1 MLLKL
6 LRYLRGYVCFK
17 ASGRFPERFLN
28 SAAVGALN
36 LWDAYPSE
44 GGISGKMSASD
55 YRRARHIARRSG
67 TRLKITKK
75 RGLPFVIKKHSDRI
89 GLPIGALAG
98 AALLIVL
105 SQFIWTVDIVGA
117 KTVSDSRIRQAL
129 ESSGVYPG
137 GFKGAVD
144 VMSAQRDVQF
154 EIDELSWVSINTL
167 GCKSTVDVREK
178 AKKSDVQNDAS
189 PCNIKAKRDG
199 VIIKINAAIGF
210 NAVEV
215 GSGVAKGDLLVSGVM
230 PTQQDTI
237 RFVRAKAEVY
247 ADFNS
252 KYELKIPKS
261 YNYYSLSENK
271 TNRNELNFLWISFPV
286 SLDFRSFPESVSTVS
301 RKNLSLDGNVLPL
314 GITTQTTRGLDELS
328 VALTPEQA
336 SLSFEKSLLLNE
348 VFENG
353 DCAVKSRLITIEDER
368 DHYLCRCDSL
378 YNQNIA
384 QTVDF
389 SVTEN

>member
-144 VMSAQRDVQF
+144 RRCQGKGKKVRRSKRFFPLQYKGEARRSNNKNQRRQ
-154 EIDELSWVSINTL
+154 
-167 GCKSTVDVREK
+167 
-178 AKKSDVQNDAS
+178 
-189 PCNIKAKRDG
+189 
-199 VIIKINAAIGF
+199 
-210 NAVEV
+210 
-215 GSGVAKGDLLVSGVM
+215 
-230 PTQQDTI
+230 
-237 RFVRAKAEVY
+237 
-247 ADFNS
+247 
-252 KYELKIPKS
+252 
-261 YNYYSLSENK
+261 
-271 TNRNELNFLWISFPV
+271 
-286 SLDFRSFPESVSTVS
+286 
-301 RKNLSLDGNVLPL
+301 
-314 GITTQTTRGLDELS
+314 
-328 VALTPEQA
+328 
-336 SLSFEKSLLLNE
+336 
-348 VFENG
+348 
-353 DCAVKSRLITIEDER
+353 RL
-368 DHYLCRCDSL
+368 
-378 YNQNIA
+378 
-384 QTVDF
+384 
-389 SVTEN
+389 